1 MKHSEFWQVLE
12 ETFGAGYGRSVAEDL
27 VLSAVGGRTAAR
39 ALQDG
44 VPPRVVWD
52 AVCDEM
58 DLDEATR
65 WRHRI
70 DPRERR
76 PRGQAR

>member
-1 MKHSEFWQVLE
+1 VKHSEFWQVLE
-12 ETFGAGYGRSVAEDL
+12 ETFGEGYGRSVAEDL
-27 VLSAVGGRTAAR
+27 VLSGVGGRTAVQ
-39 ALQDG
+39 ALADG

-58 DLDEATR
+58 NLDEATR

-70 DPRERR
+70 DPRER
-76 PRGQAR
+76 PRGRGRP

>member
-44 VPPRVVWD
+44 VAPRVVWD

-70 DPRERR
+70 DPRERTRR
-76 PRGQAR
+76 PGR